1 MKVVNEETPVAGSAI
16 AGVAN
21 GYTRLYNKLDGSSI
35 DVHNVDAREYLSR
48 LSHLWS
54 AVPVSQA
61 PTASKEQIVAV
72 DAEIVPKST
81 KEKAA
86 TPAET
91 AEDKPVS
98 ARSRKLA
105 KFD

>member
-1 MKVVNEETPVAGSAI
+1 MKVINEETPVAGSAI

-21 GYTRLYNKLDGSSI
+21 GYTRLYSKIDGSI
-35 DVHNVDAREYLSR
+35 VDVHNVDAREYLSR
-48 LSHLWS
+48 LSHSWS
-54 AVPVSQA
+54 AIPVSQA
-61 PTASKEQIVAV
+61 PAASKEQIVTV
-72 DAEIVPKST
+72 DAEIVPEST
-81 KEKAA
+81 KKEVAI
-86 TPAET
+86 PAEI

>member
-1 MKVVNEETPVAGSAI
+1 MKVVNEETPVAVSAS

-21 GYTRLYNKLDGSSI
+21 GYTRLYNKLDGSSV

-48 LSHLWS
+48 LPHLWS
-54 AVPVSQA
+54 AVPVSQT
-61 PTASKEQIVAV
+61 PIASKEQIVAV
-72 DAEIVPKST
+72 DAEIVPRST
-81 KEKAA
+81 KEEVAI
-86 TPAET
+86 PAEIV
-91 AEDKPVS
+91 EDKPVS

>member
-21 GYTRLYNKLDGSSI
+21 GYTRLYNKIDGSSV
-35 DVHNVDAREYLSR
+35 DVHNIDAREYLSR

-61 PTASKEQIVAV
+61 PIASKEQIAAV
-72 DAEIVPKST
+72 DAEIVPESAK
-81 KEKAA
+81 KEVV
-86 TPAET
+86 TPAEIT
-91 AEDKPVS
+91 EDKPVS

>member
-1 MKVVNEETPVAGSAI
+1 MKVVNEETSVAVSAS

-21 GYTRLYNKLDGSSI
+21 GYTRLYNKLDGSSV

-54 AVPVSQA
+54 AVPVSHA
-61 PTASKEQIVAV
+61 PTVSKEQAAAV
-72 DAEIVPKST
+72 DAEIVPEAV
-81 KEKAA
+81 KEEVV
-86 TPAET
+86 TPAEI

>member
-1 MKVVNEETPVAGSAI
+1 MKVVNEETSVAVSAN

-21 GYTRLYNKLDGSSI
+21 GYTRLYSKIDGSSI

-48 LSHLWS
+48 LPHLWS
-54 AVPVSQA
+54 AIPVSQA
-61 PTASKEQIVAV
+61 PTVSKEQIAAV
-72 DAEIVPKST
+72 DAEIVSESA
-81 KEKAA
+81 KEEVA
-86 TPAET
+86 TPAEIT
-91 AEDKPVS
+91 EDKPVS

>member
-1 MKVVNEETPVAGSAI
+1 MKVVNEETPVAVSAS

-21 GYTRLYNKLDGSSI
+21 GYTRLYNKLDGSSV

-61 PTASKEQIVAV
+61 PIASKEQIATV
-72 DAEIVPKST
+72 DAEIVPEAV
-81 KEKAA
+81 KEEVS
-86 TPAET
+86 TPAEI

>member
-1 MKVVNEETPVAGSAI
+1 MKIVNEETPVAVSAS

-21 GYTRLYNKLDGSSI
+21 GYTRLYSKIDGSSI
-35 DVHNVDAREYLSR
+35 DVHNVDARDYLLR
-48 LSHLWS
+48 LSHSWS

-61 PTASKEQIVAV
+61 PIASKEQIAAV
-72 DAEIVPKST
+72 DAEIVPESA
-81 KEKAA
+81 KEEVA
-86 TPAET
+86 TPAEI

>member
-1 MKVVNEETPVAGSAI
+1 MKVVNEETPVAVSAN

-21 GYTRLYNKLDGSSI
+21 GYTRLYSKIDGSSI

-48 LSHLWS
+48 LSHSWS
-54 AVPVSQA
+54 AIPVLQA
-61 PTASKEQIVAV
+61 PIASKEQIVDVNTKIAP
-72 DAEIVPKST
+72 EST
-81 KEKAA
+81 KEEVA
-86 TPAET
+86 TPAEIT
-91 AEDKPVS
+91 EDKPVS